1 MMTRRRRG
9 NCAVYDKNYRF
20 EHRLKPSQN
29 MKTFKTLTLKFS
41 CETVRPLWKY
51 EVKEIDGK
59 TSLRF
64 SFLHISRPLKRTAI
78 VAAAVVWR
86 SAAQW
91 MSRRPRCAFPP
102 GSRSLPARPHLRLGL
117 GCGGGHNFG
126 RSECRRL
133 HCRSCAM
140 PLRCCLAIPENEPR
154 RTPTTRVMSTRE
166 EGRGWAALRIL
177 GIRLGLLTGVTRS
190 SSLWCQRNLLQG
202 ERTNAGGHE
211 SAIFRGNSLSLAL
224 SLQN

>member
-102 GSRSLPARPHLRLGL
+102 RLSFPSRAAAFATRIGLRRRPQLRSV
-117 GCGGGHNFG
+117 
-126 RSECRRL
+126 RVS
-133 HCRSCAM
+133 SP
-140 PLRCCLAIPENEPR
+140 PLSVVRDA
-154 RTPTTRVMSTRE
+154 
-166 EGRGWAALRIL
+166 AALL
-177 GIRLGLLTGVTRS
+177 PCYPGK
-190 SSLWCQRNLLQG
+190 
-202 ERTNAGGHE
+202 
-211 SAIFRGNSLSLAL
+211 
-224 SLQN
+224 